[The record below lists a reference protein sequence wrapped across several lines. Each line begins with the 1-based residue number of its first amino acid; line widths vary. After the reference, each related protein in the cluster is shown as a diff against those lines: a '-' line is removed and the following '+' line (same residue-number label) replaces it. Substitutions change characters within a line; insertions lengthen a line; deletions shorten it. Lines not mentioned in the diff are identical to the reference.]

1 MPKSKYLASL
11 TDEKRSDLHRRLW
24 ERQGQVCFIC
34 EDEIDLQL
42 HDGDLDVDHIDPLA
56 ADGLDAENNF
66 ALTHSSCNRSKGAS
80 NLEIARRMSKFERLQ
95 EEARSAGKRGANL
108 GDLLATYG
116 GSTASLRLRQELDS
130 VKFTLKEAGDD
141 AVREI
146 PVHRD
151 GLSGMESFFAEL
163 PIQYLHHD
171 DRINPRTIGAN
182 LRGLIEEFQKG
193 RPQLHAALAW
203 WAPEPEEDSLG
214 RVQVFDGQHKAA
226 AQILLGTRSL
236 PVRVFLNPNTEILR
250 QANTN
255 AGSKLKQVAFDAAV
269 MHHLGSSLYADR
281 VAQFKEMRHLG
292 EDVFSF
298 SETELVG
305 FFGGEKREMLKY
317 ILDAQKDAIIRD
329 ENNRLTE
336 FVEWAGKGA
345 ALPLSYSAIDRT
357 FFKEFLY
364 KKPLRTDLDDGLEQG
379 ENPRQLERDQLVRL
393 MTMYAEAVF
402 VDKWDP
408 DIGGRQ
414 IENRVQKGE
423 AIAHAHL
430 RAWRLGREE
439 VLANVLSQGIRV
451 VMEHYYALRGK
462 NVARDR
468 LLHTRAPDELWD
480 NVRNFLASLV
490 ALPCWVDSQLSGT
503 VFGSKQNLD
512 FWYQVF
518 DTGRAP
524 NGIPV
529 LAQRLDVIEMIKAPS
544 VDLE

>member
-11 TDEKRSDLHRRLW
+11 TEEKRADLRRRLW

-34 EDEIDLQL
+34 EEEIDLHL
-42 HDGDLDVDHIDPLA
+42 HDGDLDIDHIDPLV

-66 ALTHSSCNRSKGAS
+66 ALTHAACNRSKGAS

-95 EEARSAGKRGANL
+95 EEARKGGKRGANL
-108 GDLLATYG
+108 GDLLTTYG
-116 GSTASLRLRQELDS
+116 GSTTPLRLRQETDS
-130 VKFTLKEAGDD
+130 IKFTLGAAGDD
-141 AVREI
+141 VVRSV
-146 PVHRD
+146 PVHHD
-151 GLSGMESFFAEL
+151 NLSGMDSFFADL
-163 PIQYLHHD
+163 PIEYLHHD
-171 DRINPRTIGAN
+171 DKINPRTIGSN

-203 WAPEPEEDSLG
+203 WAPESAGSDVGE
-214 RVQVFDGQHKAA
+214 VQVFDGQHKAA

-236 PVRVFLNPNTEILR
+236 PVRVFLNPNTEVLR

-255 AGSKLKQVAFDAAV
+255 AGSKLKQVAFDTAV

-281 VAQFKEMRHLG
+281 VAQFKEMRHLT
-292 EDVFSF
+292 EDDFSF

-305 FFGGEKREMLKY
+305 FFSGEKREMLKY
-317 ILDAQKDAIIRD
+317 ILDAQKDAIMRD

-408 DIGGRQ
+408 DTGGRQ

-439 VLANVLSQGIRV
+439 VLANVLSQGVRV

-462 NVARDR
+462 NPGGDR

-480 NVRNFLASLV
+480 AVRNFLVNLV

-512 FWYQVF
+512 FWEQVF
-518 DTGRAP
+518 QTGQAP
-524 NGIPV
+524 NGISV
-529 LAQRLDVIEMIKAPS
+529 LAQKLSVIEMIKSPDT
-544 VDLE
+544 VLE